1 MKFLH
6 FFAHLFFFLML
17 TVLSQ
22 VGGLIYFLHL
32 FMWRVLA
39 KKLQAGWPKRLLKWS
54 SFVLFYLICCLVFL
68 PFLARLNGRVP
79 LPIGKNGPLRPL
91 TFGTVLL
98 NRHYVK
104 PASKTAVINAAT
116 KLQAQFSGTQ
126 VNYLD
131 ANFPFWDE
139 FPLLPHLS
147 HDDGEKLDLAFLYI
161 NAKTGLPSTKVPSPI
176 GYGACE
182 GPLPHENN
190 MPETCRKRGF
200 WQYNLLPKLVSQ
212 DLKKGYVFDPIR
224 TKALVQILVQDPQV
238 RKIFIEP
245 HLKSRLGLGSDKV
258 RFHGCQA
265 VRHDDHLHVE
275 L

>member
-1 MKFLH
+1 VKFLR
-6 FFAHLFFFLML
+6 FFAQVLLVFLL
-17 TVLSQ
+17 TAISQ
-22 VGGLIYFLHL
+22 VGGLIYLLHL
-32 FMWRVLA
+32 IFWRVLA
-39 KKLQAGWPKRLLKWS
+39 KKLENGWQKWLLRWS
-54 SFVLFYLICCLVFL
+54 SFVLFYGLFCAFVVLL
-68 PFLARLNGRVP
+68 LASITGRVP
-79 LPIGKNGPLRPL
+79 LPLGKNGPLQPL
-91 TFGTVLL
+91 HFGTVIL

-104 PASKTAVINAAT
+104 PALKTAAT
-116 KLQAQFSGTQ
+116 EAVLALQKRFPGTQ

-147 HDDGEKLDLAFLYI
+147 HDDGEKLDLAFLYLD
-161 NAKTGLPSTKVPSPI
+161 AKTGLPCTKTPSPI

-190 MPETCRKRGF
+190 MPKTCQQKGH
-200 WQYNLLPKLVSQ
+200 WQYNLLPRLVSQ
-212 DLKKGYVFDPIR
+212 RKKKAYLFDEIR
-224 TKALVQILVQDPQV
+224 TKALVQAFVQHPQI

-245 HLKSRLGLGSDKV
+245 HLKSRLGLNASKV

-265 VRHDDHLHVE
+265 VRHDDHLHAE